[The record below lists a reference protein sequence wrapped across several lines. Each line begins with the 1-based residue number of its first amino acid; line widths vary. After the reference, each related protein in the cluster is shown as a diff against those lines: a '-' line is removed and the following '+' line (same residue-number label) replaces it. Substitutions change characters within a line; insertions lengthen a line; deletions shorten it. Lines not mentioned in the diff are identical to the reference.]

1 MNKPNNPASIP
12 PRTITPRDPHFTILM
27 NSSFGS
33 GMTACLRA
41 FHAVCGTSLSREF
54 AWLLENWP
62 EHFNDDWFE
71 SALRSYE
78 ERLLV
83 QATER
88 GFAPYFDYIEGQHS
102 DGYFRLVNNLEL
114 SKIAHTGKLVRL
126 PPVPGYSQMVG
137 YGYGYEVVKKE
148 LVRLKIPPMEQPI
161 FWPVTNQ
168 SVGIGQN
175 TREQAMTSLELHLQS
190 TGNTLTSVC
199 K

>member
-1 MNKPNNPASIP
+1 MNKPNNPAFIP
-12 PRTITPRDPHFTILM
+12 PRTITPRDPHFTILLA
-27 NSSFGS
+27 SAYGT
-33 GMTACLRA
+33 GWLPILRA
-41 FHAVCGTSLSREF
+41 FQTTHGTKLSREF
-54 AWLLENWP
+54 SWLLENWP
-62 EHFNDDWFE
+62 AHLTDDWFE
-71 SALRSYE
+71 SALE
-78 ERLLV
+78 FFKERLLI
-83 QATER
+83 QATEL

-137 YGYGYEVVKKE
+137 YGYGYEVVNKE